1 MKQDK
6 CQQTIH
12 SEGPRLSRM
21 DGVYS
26 IRCCQFEA
34 MVAGAGT
41 RPTNGRVG
49 RVIVLEEYPVLNPAK
64 RRHMTEGIGDRG

>member
-12 SEGPRLSRM
+12 SGGHRLTRT

-41 RPTNGRVG
+41 RPTNERVG
-49 RVIVLEEYPVLNPAK
+49 RVIVLEKYPVLNPAK
-64 RRHMTEGIGDRG
+64 CWQMTEVIGDRW